1 MRTRCKCA
9 DAAVHPI
16 VHRRDH
22 TGERSAEITVIP
34 LCLSLPYPP
43 IEWTLGHLFDS
54 SEYVYIYTRSTCYPL
69 PVISSCWSRP
79 FRPDQTFE
87 RGSGRRGSR
96 TYESRYARFVETCDV
111 SRERERERFHLQKQ
125 ISAARL
131 GGFIGSGNRSARE
144 RARTKFVKGLSLR
157 PSALAGAARTE
168 SFLKN
173 ETLTPGRRR
182 V

>member
-54 SEYVYIYTRSTCYPL
+54 SEYIYIFIHAQPVTRCL
-69 PVISSCWSRP
+69 LSRLVSPPSP
-79 FRPDQTFE
+79 FPTKD
-87 RGSGRRGSR
+87 SNSRRRRSR
-96 TYESRYARFVETCDV
+96 TNLDTRR
-111 SRERERERFHLQKQ
+111 RERERGIPLRLQKTNLET
-125 ISAARL
+125 SRL
-131 GGFIGSGNRSARE
+131 YWIYLLLRWNVTGQRE
-144 RARTKFVKGLSLR
+144 KER
-157 PSALAGAARTE
+157 E
-168 SFLKN
+168 
-173 ETLTPGRRR
+173 
-182 V
+182 

>member
-54 SEYVYIYTRSTCYPL
+54 SEYIYIFIHAQPVTRCL
-69 PVISSCWSRP
+69 LSRLVSPP
-79 FRPDQTFE
+79 FPFPTKDSNSR
-87 RGSGRRGSR
+87 RRGSR
-96 TYESRYARFVETCDV
+96 TNLDMYV
-111 SRERERERFHLQKQ
+111 SYERERERN
-125 ISAARL
+125 SAPLAKNKSRDL
-131 GGFIGSGNRSARE
+131 ETLLNLSAVTLERNRSARE
-144 RARTKFVKGLSLR
+144 RARMRFVKGFSLHPLR
-157 PSALAGAARTE
+157 AGAAKA
-168 SFLKN
+168 S
-173 ETLTPGRRR
+173 
-182 V
+182 

>member
-54 SEYVYIYTRSTCYPL
+54 SEYIYIFIHAQPVTRCLLSRLVSPPPPFQPKIRIVEEEDL
-69 PVISSCWSRP
+69 ERISIC
-79 FRPDQTFE
+79 TFH
-87 RGSGRRGSR
+87 
-96 TYESRYARFVETCDV
+96 T
-111 SRERERERFHLQKQ
+111 RERERNSAPLAKNKSRDLETLLDLSAVTLER
-125 ISAARL
+125 
-131 GGFIGSGNRSARE
+131 NRSARE
-144 RARTKFVKGLSLR
+144 RTRMRFVKGFSLHPLR
-157 PSALAGAARTE
+157 AGAAKA
-168 SFLKN
+168 S
-173 ETLTPGRRR
+173 
-182 V
+182 

>member
-54 SEYVYIYTRSTCYPL
+54 SEYIYIYLYTLNLLLVACYLALLVPPPPFQPKIRIVEEEDL
-69 PVISSCWSRP
+69 ERISIR
-79 FRPDQTFE
+79 TFH
-87 RGSGRRGSR
+87 
-96 TYESRYARFVETCDV
+96 T
-111 SRERERERFHLQKQ
+111 RERNSAPLAKNKSRDLETLLNLSAVTLER
-125 ISAARL
+125 
-131 GGFIGSGNRSARE
+131 NRSARE
-144 RARTKFVKGLSLR
+144 RARMRFVKGFSLHPLR
-157 PSALAGAARTE
+157 AGAAKA
-168 SFLKN
+168 S
-173 ETLTPGRRR
+173 
-182 V
+182 

>member
-54 SEYVYIYTRSTCYPL
+54 SEYIYIYLYTLNLLLVACYLALLVPPPPFQPKIRIVEEEDL
-69 PVISSCWSRP
+69 ERISIC
-79 FRPDQTFE
+79 TFH
-87 RGSGRRGSR
+87 
-96 TYESRYARFVETCDV
+96 T
-111 SRERERERFHLQKQ
+111 RERERNSAPLAKNKSRDLETLLDLSAVTLER
-125 ISAARL
+125 
-131 GGFIGSGNRSARE
+131 NRSARE
-144 RARTKFVKGLSLR
+144 RARMRFVKGFSLHPLR
-157 PSALAGAARTE
+157 AGAAKA
-168 SFLKN
+168 S
-173 ETLTPGRRR
+173 
-182 V
+182 

>member
-69 PVISSCWSRP
+69 PVISSCWSPLSVSTKHSREVVEEEDLERTNLDTHVSWKRAT
-79 FRPDQTFE
+79 FRARGRE
-87 RGSGRRGSR
+87 RDSTCKNKSLRRDSEALSDLVTGQR
-96 TYESRYARFVETCDV
+96 EK
-111 SRERERERFHLQKQ
+111 ERERNSSKDFPSVPPLWLEL
-125 ISAARL
+125 
-131 GGFIGSGNRSARE
+131 
-144 RARTKFVKGLSLR
+144 RAPRAS
-157 PSALAGAARTE
+157 
-168 SFLKN
+168 
-173 ETLTPGRRR
+173 
-182 V
+182 

>member
-54 SEYVYIYTRSTCYPL
+54 SEYIYIFIHAQPVTRCLLSRLVSPPSPFQPKIRIVEEEDL
-69 PVISSCWSRP
+69 ERISIR
-79 FRPDQTFE
+79 TFH
-87 RGSGRRGSR
+87 
-96 TYESRYARFVETCDV
+96 T
-111 SRERERERFHLQKQ
+111 RERNSAPLAKNKSRDLETLLNLSAVTLER
-125 ISAARL
+125 
-131 GGFIGSGNRSARE
+131 NRSARE
-144 RARTKFVKGLSLR
+144 RARMRFVKGFSLHPLR
-157 PSALAGAARTE
+157 AGAAKA
-168 SFLKN
+168 S
-173 ETLTPGRRR
+173 
-182 V
+182 

>member
-54 SEYVYIYTRSTCYPL
+54 SEYIYIFIHAQPVTRCLLSRLVSPPSPFQPKIRIVEEEDL
-69 PVISSCWSRP
+69 ERISIR
-79 FRPDQTFE
+79 TFH
-87 RGSGRRGSR
+87 
-96 TYESRYARFVETCDV
+96 T
-111 SRERERERFHLQKQ
+111 RERNSAPLAKNKSRDLETLLDLSAVTLER
-125 ISAARL
+125 
-131 GGFIGSGNRSARE
+131 NRSARE
-144 RARTKFVKGLSLR
+144 RARMRFVKGFSLHPLR
-157 PSALAGAARTE
+157 AGAAKA
-168 SFLKN
+168 S
-173 ETLTPGRRR
+173 
-182 V
+182 